1 MTEQSQS
8 KDVYFS
14 IALDETIDRTN
25 SAEVYFIP
33 VVTEDIHC
41 HEELLTLDMLTG
53 EEDWWD

>member
-14 IALDETIDRTN
+14 IALDKTINRTN
-25 SAEVYFIP
+25 SAEIYFIP
-33 VVTEDIHC
+33 VVTQDIHC
-41 HEELLTLDMLTG
+41 HEKLLALNMLTG